1 MYMHVCVYMQY
12 GSRYASIHKCV
23 TQHDVYIYVH
33 ADVYIY
39 IYIFVVCVFISVY
52 WNLASMEL
60 DRTDGGLCGPGNCGV
75 G

>member
-12 GSRYASIHKCV
+12 GSRYAYIHKYV

-33 ADVYIY
+33 ADVYIH

-52 WNLASMEL
+52 WSLASMEL
-60 DRTDGGLCGPGNCGV
+60 DRTDGSLCGPGNCGV